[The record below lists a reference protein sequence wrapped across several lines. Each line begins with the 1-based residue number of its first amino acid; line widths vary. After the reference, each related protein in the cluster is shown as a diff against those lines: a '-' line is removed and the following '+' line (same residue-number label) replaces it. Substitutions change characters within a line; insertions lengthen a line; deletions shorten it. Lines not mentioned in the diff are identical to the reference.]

1 MDVQCLPCH
10 VNQST
15 LSSIEH
21 NEFSF
26 LRTLYL
32 RVQQLSIL
40 CVGNWVKQAGNQHGW
55 VRICYT
61 NWGLRVHNQWKQEH
75 VNWGEY
81 MDMAE
86 MSNDGIRESQVKSG
100 TGLGKGRKN
109 NQKRSCEST
118 GHKTK
123 SKESLS
129 CDMQAGWT
137 SDDWYSEGWGAQSP
151 LCLNLHQAVKSPI
164 SFKSLFLWVSV
175 GAVMSLP
182 L

>member
-40 CVGNWVKQAGNQHGW
+40 CVGKQAGNQHGW

-61 NWGLRVHNQWKQEH
+61 NWGLVHNQWKQEH
-75 VNWGEY
+75 MNWGEY
-81 MDMAE
+81 MDMVE
-86 MSNDGIRESQVKSG
+86 MSKDGIRESQVKSG

-109 NQKRSCEST
+109 NQKRSCKST

-175 GAVMSLP
+175 GAVMFLP